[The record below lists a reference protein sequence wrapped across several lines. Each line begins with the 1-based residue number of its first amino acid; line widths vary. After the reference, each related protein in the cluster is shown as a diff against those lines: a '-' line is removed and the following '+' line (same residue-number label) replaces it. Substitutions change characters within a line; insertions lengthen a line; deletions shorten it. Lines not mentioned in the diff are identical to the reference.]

1 MARANTILQA
11 RADAPKSSGRGA
23 VLFASNAGPSRYH
36 LISLIMVALVL
47 GSIAI
52 AGTLL
57 DGSIPFGATVS
68 WTQRGLWAGGLVAAM
83 LAFSWCVWFYQRRV
97 VVRLQLSH
105 DQKTL
110 HITTPTFLSYHTV
123 QVPLKDIVKS
133 DYHAGDSAGE
143 EAAARPWVHVHV
155 RDQQSFV
162 VPMSGGRMPN
172 KSRLLDI
179 LSVAH

>member
-1 MARANTILQA
+1 MAHVDSLKHAHPE
-11 RADAPKSSGRGA
+11 APKASGRGS
-23 VLFASNAGPSRYH
+23 VLFASDAGPSRYH
-36 LISLIMVALVL
+36 LISLIMIALVL

-57 DGSIPFGATVS
+57 DGSVPFGSTVS
-68 WTQRGLWAGGLVAAM
+68 WTQRGMWAGGLVAAM
-83 LAFSWCVWFYQRRV
+83 LGFSWCVWFYQRRV

-105 DQKTL
+105 DQQTL

-123 QVPLKDIVKS
+123 DVALKDIVKS
-133 DYHAGDSAGE
+133 DYHTGDSAGE

-155 RDQQSFV
+155 KDKQSFV

-172 KSRLLDI
+172 KSRLLDV
-179 LSVAH
+179 LSVSH